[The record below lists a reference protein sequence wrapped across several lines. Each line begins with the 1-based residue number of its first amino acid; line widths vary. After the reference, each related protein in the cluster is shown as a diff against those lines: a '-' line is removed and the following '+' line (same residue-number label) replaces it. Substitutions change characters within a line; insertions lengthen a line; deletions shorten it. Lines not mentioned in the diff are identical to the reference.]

1 MLWSLL
7 VGGVQKEKK
16 GKQTYFVSWKV
27 YFSSWYFF
35 ITQFPLHF
43 KDDF

>member
-1 MLWSLL
+1 LKAR
-7 VGGVQKEKK
+7 GVQKEKEKNK
-16 GKQTYFVSWKV
+16 GRFVTWKA

-35 ITQFPLHF
+35 ITPFSLHF